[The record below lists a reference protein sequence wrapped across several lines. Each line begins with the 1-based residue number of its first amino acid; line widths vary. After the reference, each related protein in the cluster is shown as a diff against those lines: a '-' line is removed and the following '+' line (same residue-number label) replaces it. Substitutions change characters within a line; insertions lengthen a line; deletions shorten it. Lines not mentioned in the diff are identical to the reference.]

1 MTTFIRDLT
10 PDQIPTELQ
19 GNDTEKSQLH
29 IRLHYRKEGK
39 RGLKL
44 SITRCGIGGGFVRTL
59 PFSSYNCSLHLM
71 DLKRKNDKVLN
82 AMSDKIEA
90 VLDQIIAIALASET
104 PNWQEIYPLLEDAA

>member
-19 GNDTEKSQLH
+19 GDKAQLH
-29 IRLHYRKEGK
+29 IRLYYRKEGK

-44 SITRCGIGGGFVRTL
+44 SITRCSIGGGFVRTL
-59 PFSSYNCSLHLM
+59 PFSSYNGSLHLM

-82 AMSDKIEA
+82 ALSDKIEA

-104 PNWQEIYPLLEDAA
+104 PNWQEIYPLLEEV